1 LPQSRHWA
9 SAFENASS
17 AISAATPLLNDAL
30 PERRLVATHLLCQLD
45 LPEAQKAL
53 LSLLADPDLRVALLA
68 FSALAGVASTFVSSD
83 LFEQL
88 EQLLARLGSSAKTI
102 GSGIWPWLLIRADAA
117 SVLHTMIECLGERNP
132 VRLIVYLPR
141 MNAWDR
147 ISTAEKLAELP
158 IWDAAIRNELYRL
171 LGDRSHRVH
180 ERVLTLV
187 ARHPLDEAG
196 TAALELLLTRK
207 RSDLR
212 RGILTLLLQESDEAA
227 LFSAERL
234 LTATHPLQRLAGL
247 EMLNGLATDGRTIEQ
262 SRDQARRYS
271 ASRALFTTEEA
282 TLINAIL
289 AVGQGTGAP
298 TRENVLG
305 LISPEACT
313 PRVLPRPR
321 AFDLDT
327 PAAYGCLRELDALVE
342 EHRTT
347 PVTAH
352 SWRGS
357 EEIVLGDLSWRFPF
371 PKDAASIEEDVRTQ
385 LPLARVW
392 LDWECERPAEFHDAD
407 GLELVRALLL
417 AMRQCSSKGP
427 LNGVFNLFA
436 GNSALAQTSDSSQP
450 AREGLQL
457 SYPAV
462 VNGVLGWLIPLQGI
476 SAAALDFLLDR
487 AETTLAGI
495 SIAELESE
503 ESDQQQPWGHNDVR
517 SHLLWQNESL
527 QLLQRFFTWFPS
539 SWTPAHIIRYW
550 QLLHWLDQPTPALL
564 RRRPPLKILLAAY
577 RAGAATEADIL
588 DQLGG
593 PVGHPH
599 HYTGNGDLQ
608 MLTTRRPDPLLEEH
622 PLLQRLVSALRQRIL
637 EIELERGEMPTVATA
652 LARSL
657 RTSGGIS
664 VFVRLVT
671 ALTPT
676 DFARG
681 YVYDNESKGTT
692 LSHLLRISYPAPDDT
707 PEAFA
712 RQVAAAH
719 LDHKRLV
726 AAALY
731 APQWASYVEH
741 VLGWPHF
748 EDAIW
753 WIYAHT
759 KDVNWGVGQE
769 IRATWQAQIAERTQ
783 LTAADLL
790 EGAVDVAWFW
800 RGYRG
805 LGAERCEQVY
815 TAAKYASSGS
825 GHGRARLFA
834 DAMSGQVSAEQL
846 HQRMFAGRHQDAVR
860 ALGLVSLPI
869 DDDARDHEITAR
881 YAALQGTRRENSNST
896 CCPCPAS

>member
-1 LPQSRHWA
+1 MLSSNQIVYGSLIYSARKVFAQTPETISRMPVNRVGHHAKRDRAKLVCCELLGHERGDVAVLARVVVRAGNAPDGSSRNAIHSPARRARVARLLCPRCSPGCAAASLWQENARRRHRLRPGRSGPLPQSRHWA

-83 LFEQL
+83 LFEQ
-88 EQLLARLGSSAKTI
+88 
-102 GSGIWPWLLIRADAA
+102 
-117 SVLHTMIECLGERNP
+117 
-132 VRLIVYLPR
+132 
-141 MNAWDR
+141 
-147 ISTAEKLAELP
+147 
-158 IWDAAIRNELYRL
+158 
-171 LGDRSHRVH
+171 H

-247 EMLNGLATDGRTIEQ
+247 EMLNGLATDGCTIEQ

-392 LDWECERPAEFHDAD
+392 LDWECE
-407 GLELVRALLL
+407 
-417 AMRQCSSKGP
+417 
-427 LNGVFNLFA
+427 
-436 GNSALAQTSDSSQP
+436 
-450 AREGLQL
+450 
-457 SYPAV
+457 
-462 VNGVLGWLIPLQGI
+462 
-476 SAAALDFLLDR
+476 
-487 AETTLAGI
+487 
-495 SIAELESE
+495 
-503 ESDQQQPWGHNDVR
+503 
-517 SHLLWQNESL
+517 
-527 QLLQRFFTWFPS
+527 
-539 SWTPAHIIRYW
+539 
-550 QLLHWLDQPTPALL
+550 
-564 RRRPPLKILLAAY
+564 
-577 RAGAATEADIL
+577 
-588 DQLGG
+588 
-593 PVGHPH
+593 
-599 HYTGNGDLQ
+599 
-608 MLTTRRPDPLLEEH
+608 
-622 PLLQRLVSALRQRIL
+622 
-637 EIELERGEMPTVATA
+637 
-652 LARSL
+652 
-657 RTSGGIS
+657 
-664 VFVRLVT
+664 
-671 ALTPT
+671 
-676 DFARG
+676 
-681 YVYDNESKGTT
+681 
-692 LSHLLRISYPAPDDT
+692 
-707 PEAFA
+707 
-712 RQVAAAH
+712 
-719 LDHKRLV
+719 
-726 AAALY
+726 
-731 APQWASYVEH
+731 
-741 VLGWPHF
+741 
-748 EDAIW
+748 
-753 WIYAHT
+753 
-759 KDVNWGVGQE
+759 
-769 IRATWQAQIAERTQ
+769 
-783 LTAADLL
+783 
-790 EGAVDVAWFW
+790 
-800 RGYRG
+800 
-805 LGAERCEQVY
+805 
-815 TAAKYASSGS
+815 
-825 GHGRARLFA
+825 
-834 DAMSGQVSAEQL
+834 
-846 HQRMFAGRHQDAVR
+846 
-860 ALGLVSLPI
+860 
-869 DDDARDHEITAR
+869 
-881 YAALQGTRRENSNST
+881 
-896 CCPCPAS
+896 